1 MNVIQ
6 HLNELAQEHNLAFE
20 ADHLQSK
27 LVALEAFTLAAYG
40 AGGRDENARI
50 IALLDSYRDQLRA
63 QTRALLD
70 EGFNTD
76 NSRAQL
82 EMLTLLREA
91 LKA

>member
-1 MNVIQ
+1 VSTEDIIRMAREAGFAVGYGTQ
-6 HLNELAQEHNLAFE
+6 ALGKHQRFAALATQA
-20 ADHLQSK
+20 
-27 LVALEAFTLAAYG
+27 
-40 AGGRDENARI
+40 ENARI

-70 EGFNTD
+70 EGFNAD